1 MYLNLQLLDIQ
12 KSKTFDFT
20 TMVPQ
25 VELFSFVFWENW
37 RHLKRHFEINWP
49 LICAVNFMHSFVTT
63 KLARV
68 LKICT
73 KTQAPFYFIWHLKRS
88 KSTYA
93 TKYVCALCTYYSR
106 AITYTNHVYEA
117 IGLKRDASKQWSQC
131 IFKVAFISSISKPIS
146 FPIIFKN

>member
-1 MYLNLQLLDIQ
+1 MKTS
-12 KSKTFDFT
+12 KST
-20 TMVPQ
+20 
-25 VELFSFVFWENW
+25 
-37 RHLKRHFEINWP
+37 FEINWP
-49 LICAVNFMHSFVTT
+49 LICDVNFMHSFVTT

-73 KTQAPFYFIWHLKRS
+73 KTQASFYFIWHLKRS

-117 IGLKRDASKQWSQC
+117 IGLKRDASTQWSQC
-131 IFKVAFISSISKPIS
+131 IFKVAFITSISDPSS
-146 FPIIFKN
+146 FPYKNIYILIPSKAILASNLICIYWK

>member
-1 MYLNLQLLDIQ
+1 M
-12 KSKTFDFT
+12 KTSKFT
-20 TMVPQ
+20 
-25 VELFSFVFWENW
+25 
-37 RHLKRHFEINWP
+37 FEINWP
-49 LICAVNFMHSFVTT
+49 LICDVNFMHSFVTT

-73 KTQAPFYFIWHLKRS
+73 KTQASFYFIWHLKRS

-117 IGLKRDASKQWSQC
+117 IGLKRDASTQWSQC
-131 IFKVAFISSISKPIS
+131 IFKVWFPLQYFWYLLMDYPNTKQKKCSSISKASLYDTLHLGIS
-146 FPIIFKN
+146 QLYDIKRKLIT

>member
-20 TMVPQ
+20 TKD
-25 VELFSFVFWENW
+25 W

-117 IGLKRDASKQWSQC
+117 IGLKRDASTQWSQC
-131 IFKVAFISSISKPIS
+131 IFKVAFISSISNPSS
-146 FPIIFKN
+146 FPI